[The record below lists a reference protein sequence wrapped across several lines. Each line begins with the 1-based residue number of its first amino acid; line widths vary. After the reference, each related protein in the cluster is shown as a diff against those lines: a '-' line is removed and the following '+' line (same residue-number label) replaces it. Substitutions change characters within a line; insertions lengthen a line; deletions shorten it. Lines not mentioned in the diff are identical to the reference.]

1 MKKRLLSM
9 ALAVVLAFSL
19 AACGNTSSSQIK
31 EQGSET
37 VAQTEKDSGNMEENT
52 ASSEEGTIF
61 IGQTRAATTLNPYEG
76 ASGWSLTSHGISE
89 GIYMQNEDGEL
100 YSRFISD
107 IEQVDDHN
115 WSLTLNENVYFS
127 DGSPVDAKA
136 FSDAVNGLVEN
147 NELCAVSAT
156 GKMSCTPTG
165 DFTLNLETENV
176 THILQC
182 NFCEYQNVM
191 YKDLGNGEFAFTG
204 PYMVKSFEP
213 GVKIEMVPNPY
224 YPDAEKRSDVT
235 IVVFGDASAMKLA
248 FEAGEIDMAVTITAD
263 VMEMLEGEGLKAET
277 FDAGYQYFIYCNL
290 ESELLQDKA
299 VRQAINLAIN
309 REDMT
314 AALKGGRVASGMFA
328 NYYSFAGECTTEYN
342 LEEAKQILEAA
353 GWTLNADGIREKD
366 GQVLKLRFITYASRP
381 DLPIL
386 MQLAVSQLEDLG
398 ISFSAEIVDNITDEC
413 KAGNFDLCFY
423 AQHTAPSGDPA
434 YFLRLAFFP
443 TEGGNNF
450 TRYDN
455 TEFQDVVNQMNA
467 LPLGEERDAL
477 AKKAQEILYEDLP
490 VIYVVDPQW
499 HIAVSD
505 RLEGYKPYCGDYYVV
520 NSHLGIE

>member
-1 MKKRLLSM
+1 MEKKVLSIVSAILL
-9 ALAVVLAFSL
+9 VFSL
-19 AACGNTSSSQIK
+19 AACSNTSSGQIK
-31 EQGSET
+31 DQASE
-37 VAQTEKDSGNMEENT
+37 AASGTESESMNETEISDMFEED
-52 ASSEEGTIF
+52 AIF

-89 GIYMQNEDGEL
+89 SIYMQNEDGEL

-107 IEQVDDHN
+107 IEQTDDHN
-115 WSLTLNENVYFS
+115 WSLILNEDVYFS
-127 DGSPVDAKA
+127 DGSIVDAQA
-136 FSDAVNGLVEN
+136 FSDALNGLIEN

-156 GKMSCTPTG
+156 GKMICTPTG

-182 NFCEYQNVM
+182 NLCEYQNIM

-204 PYMVKSFEP
+204 PYMVKSFEA
-213 GVKIEMVPNPY
+213 GVKLEMTPNPY

-248 FEAGEIDMAVTITAD
+248 FEAGEIDMAVTITSD
-263 VMEMLEGEGLKAET
+263 VVEMLEGEGLKTET

-290 ESELLQDKA
+290 ESELLQDKE
-299 VRQAINLAIN
+299 VRRAINLAIN

-314 AALKGGRVASGMFA
+314 AAMKGGRVASGMFA

-342 LEEAKQILEAA
+342 LDEAKQILEDA
-353 GWTLNADGIREKD
+353 GWTLNTDGIREKD
-366 GQVLKLRFITYASRP
+366 GQTLELRFITYASRP

-386 MQLAVSQLEDLG
+386 MQLAVSQLEELG

-413 KAGNFDLCFY
+413 AAGNYDLCFY

-434 YFLRLAFFP
+434 YFLRMAFFP
-443 TEGGNNF
+443 TEGGNNY
-450 TRYDN
+450 TRYDSE
-455 TEFQDVVNQMNA
+455 EFQDVVNQMND

-477 AKKAQEILYEDLP
+477 ARRAQEILYEDLP

-505 RLEGYKPYCGDYYVV
+505 RLDGYKPYCGDYYVV
-520 NSHLGIE
+520 NSQLGIE